1 MTKSKIELR
10 WKIDSVKVVLLAV
23 YNPVFD
29 KDLINECNSLYEENI
44 KNYSEVVIFFFKS
57 GDFLDDFVE
66 LFLDK
71 NKSEEDALFE
81 SRCHAK
87 FIGSTL
93 TFNETPED
101 IEMEILLNS
110 ISITQRIGIDN
121 YKLRNFTESQPK

>member
-10 WKIDSVKVVLLAV
+10 WEIDSVKVVLLAV
-23 YNPVFD
+23 FNPKFD
-29 KDLINECNSLYEENI
+29 KDLINECNNLYEENI
-44 KNYSEVVIFFFKS
+44 KNYCEVVIFFFKS
-57 GDFLDDFVE
+57 GDLLDNFVE
-66 LFLDK
+66 LFLGK

-81 SRCHAK
+81 SRCYAK

-121 YKLRNFTESQPK
+121 YKLRNYTESQPK